1 MRHSL
6 CKFQHYFID
15 WLCIDAPFIN
25 LRAELKLDRPQLAK
39 LLDISPHSI
48 RRYETEN
55 KAPKWYYMLL
65 RVLCGDL
72 SIFGACWADCR
83 IQPHDRKLKAPE
95 IDKPVLPVEMNVMY
109 NREAHAARKESAL
122 DRAKAKMLESEN
134 VALKALIL
142 ELEVKIDF
150 QANTISRLKAYD
162 NGIKKG
168 TVVPFFKT

>member
-1 MRHSL
+1 MTHSL
-6 CKFQHYFID
+6 GKFQHSFID
-15 WLCIDAPFIN
+15 WLCIDAPFLN
-25 LRAELKLDRPQLAK
+25 LRTELQLDRPQLAK

-72 SIFGACWADCR
+72 SIFGACWDDCR

-95 IDKPVLPVEMNVMY
+95 IDQPVLPVELNAMY
-109 NREAHAARKESAL
+109 NRQVHAARKESAL
-122 DRAKAKMLESEN
+122 DRAKAERLGSEN

-150 QANTISRLKAYD
+150 QANTIARLKAHD
-162 NGIKKG
+162 QGIKKG
-168 TVVPFFKT
+168 TVVPLFKS